1 MHMLQDRSLFS
12 HLLILVSYQVLY
24 GTRYLVPGT
33 VGPSLED
40 VGPPPY
46 LGPTTVYQLL
56 VRTMGPT
63 RIYLVLGGT

>member
-1 MHMLQDRSLFS
+1 MHMLQDRSLLSFIDFS
-12 HLLILVSYQVLY
+12 TCIIPGTLWYQVP
-24 GTRYLVPGT
+24 GTRYG
-33 VGPSLED
+33 SLEA

-46 LGPTTVYQLL
+46 IGPTTVYQLL

>member
-1 MHMLQDRSLFS
+1 M
-12 HLLILVSYQVLY
+12 
-24 GTRYLVPGT
+24 VPGT
-33 VGPSLED
+33 WYQVRSLED

-46 LGPTTVYQLL
+46 VGPTTVYQLL